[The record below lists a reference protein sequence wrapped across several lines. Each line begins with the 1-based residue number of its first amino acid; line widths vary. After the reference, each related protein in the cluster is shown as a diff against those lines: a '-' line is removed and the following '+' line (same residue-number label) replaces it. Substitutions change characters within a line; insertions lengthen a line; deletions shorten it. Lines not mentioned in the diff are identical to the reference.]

1 MAARDSDGDFSLI
14 LGGPLYQMFRRA
26 HLSGDVLELLSRRL
40 LVLCA
45 IAWLPLCAL
54 TVWEGNAWNPNLKL
68 PFLVDAEAHV
78 RFLVAL
84 PLLIVAELVVHKR
97 MRSVVGQ
104 FLERQIITDEA
115 LPKFD
120 AAVASAFRLRNS
132 VPAELVLI
140 AIVYVTSALVVW
152 REHVSIDITSWYGSL
167 HNGGLRPSMAG
178 WWFGFVSLPL
188 FQFLLL
194 RWYFRI
200 LIWGRFLWQV
210 SRLELNL
217 IPIHP
222 DRMAG
227 LGFLTRITHAFGPLL
242 VAQGAILS
250 GIIADRIFFAGAR
263 LPQFKYE
270 IIGTV
275 AFMVLVVLGP
285 LLVFAPRLA
294 QARRIGLREY
304 GTLAQRYVREFDQK
318 WIRGGANREEP
329 FVGSADIQSLADL
342 ANSFEILQRMNR
354 VPFTLRTVI
363 QLGIATLAPVAPLLL
378 TMVSMDELLQ
388 QALKFL
394 F

>member
-40 LVLCA
+40 VVLTGV
-45 IAWLPLCAL
+45 AWLPLLAL
-54 TVWEGNAWNPNLKL
+54 SVLEGIAWDHNLKL
-68 PFLVDAEAHV
+68 PFFFDVEAHV

-84 PLLIVAELVVHKR
+84 PLLIIAELVVHKR
-97 MRSVVGQ
+97 MRSVVEQ
-104 FLERQIITDEA
+104 FLERRLIPDESR
-115 LPKFD
+115 PRFD
-120 AAVASAFRLRNS
+120 AAVASALRLRNS
-132 VPAELVLI
+132 VFAEIVLI
-140 AIVYVTSALVVW
+140 TLVYLAGAFVVW
-152 REHVSIDITSWYGSL
+152 REHVSIDISSWYGSL
-167 HNGGLRPSMAG
+167 DDGVLRPSMAG

-194 RWYFRI
+194 RWYYRI

-242 VAQGAILS
+242 VAQGAVLS
-250 GIIADRIFFAGAR
+250 GMIADRIFFAGAR

-270 IIGTV
+270 LVGIV
-275 AFMVLVVLGP
+275 VFMVFVVLGP

-294 QARRIGLREY
+294 QIRRVGLREY
-304 GTLAQRYVREFDQK
+304 GTLAQRYVREFDEK
-318 WIRGGANREEP
+318 WIRGGASREEP
-329 FVGSADIQSLADL
+329 LIGSADIQSLADL
-342 ANSFEILQRMNR
+342 ENSFEILQGMNR

-378 TMVSMDELLQ
+378 TMISMDELVQ
-388 QALKFL
+388 RALKIL